1 MIKDARAFFS
11 DEQVVTET
19 TYAQKAYDFMA
30 AWDHAIGS
38 QLYVTCICNGN
49 FEKDLRVQVIGSTD
63 GKTWDVKRPL
73 GDSGVYAKEDL
84 KTNKTFPIHVV
95 ETGQKYRYVTLLY
108 IPSVN
113 GAEDFNVSSPAPT
126 EPCPCLK
133 NFAVARKIGE
143 KREPVDN
150 AITAFFGTIAAI
162 SPVVS
167 YANSDK
173 FTG

>member
-19 TYAQKAYDFMA
+19 TYSQKAYDFMA

-38 QLYVTCICNGN
+38 QLYVTCICNGD
-49 FEKDLRVQVIGSTD
+49 FAKDLRVQVIGSTD
-63 GKTWDVKRPL
+63 GKTWDIKHPL

-108 IPSVN
+108 IPSTGGV
-113 GAEDFNVSSPAPT
+113 EDTNVSSPT
-126 EPCPCLK
+126 EPDLT
-133 NFAVARKIGE
+133 NFAVAHKIGE
-143 KREPVDN
+143 KREPKAN

-162 SPVVS
+162 SPIVR

>member
-19 TYAQKAYDFMA
+19 TYSQKQYDFMA

-38 QLYVTCICNGN
+38 QLYVTCCCNGD
-49 FEKDLRVQVIGSTD
+49 FDKDLRVLVVGSED
-63 GKTWDVKRPL
+63 GQTWDVKHPL

-108 IPSVN
+108 VPSLS
-113 GAEDFNVSSPAPT
+113 GAEDTTVSLPEKPELT
-126 EPCPCLK
+126 
-133 NFAVARKIGE
+133 NFAVAHKIGE
-143 KREPVDN
+143 KREPKAN
-150 AITAFFGTIAAI
+150 AITAFFGTIASIA
-162 SPVVS
+162 PVVR